1 MQNMQQPGG
10 QPAQFVSDQGAADNK
25 ITVFKVSAGPV
36 HVWGAESTS

>member
-10 QPAQFVSDQGAADNK
+10 QPAQFASGQGDADNK

-36 HVWGAESTS
+36 RVWGAECTS